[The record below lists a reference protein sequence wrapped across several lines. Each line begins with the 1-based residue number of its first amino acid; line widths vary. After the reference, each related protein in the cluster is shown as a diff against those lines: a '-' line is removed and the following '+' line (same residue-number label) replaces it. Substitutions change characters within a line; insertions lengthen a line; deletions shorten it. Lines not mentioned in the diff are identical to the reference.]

1 MQLDRPRLELAE
13 ALGQLDDAYG
23 MADHAP
29 ESPRRRTLV
38 LLIEVATASVEGA
51 NAYWTRGDVVF
62 ARGMLGC
69 AVQCCVLLDLLAEVV
84 VRDQASG
91 ASPTPAELDLHDR
104 VREIVAAARPA
115 LVMAEDTTADERFAE
130 HHEFVGFRQPLSDTR
145 LDLMLAADA
154 MRERLRVRS
163 EDRLPA
169 DPEARETAMLAVT
182 LIRHCLDR
190 TVAAI
195 EALSEGDPEAASRDL
210 AAANWALTVCEER
223 LLEDVMVLWPP
234 ITESLDNLQQ

>member
-13 ALGQLDDAYG
+13 ALGQLDDAYAT
-23 MADHAP
+23 ADHAP

-38 LLIEVATASVEGA
+38 LLAGMAIVNVEGA
-51 NAYWTRGDVVF
+51 GEHWNRGDVLP
-62 ARGMLGC
+62 ARSMLGC

-84 VRDQASG
+84 VRDSSAT
-91 ASPTPAELDLHDR
+91 SPTPAELDLHDR
-104 VREIVAAARPA
+104 VRAILAPARPA
-115 LVMAEDTTADERFAE
+115 LVMAGDTVADERFADDQQP
-130 HHEFVGFRQPLSDTR
+130 GALRQPLTDTR

-154 MRERLRVRS
+154 MRERLRARS

-169 DPEARETAMLAVT
+169 DAEARETAMLTVT

-210 AAANWALTVCEER
+210 QAASWALTVCEER
-223 LLEDVMVLWPP
+223 LLDEVAALWPP
-234 ITESLDNLQQ
+234 ILEGLDNLQQ